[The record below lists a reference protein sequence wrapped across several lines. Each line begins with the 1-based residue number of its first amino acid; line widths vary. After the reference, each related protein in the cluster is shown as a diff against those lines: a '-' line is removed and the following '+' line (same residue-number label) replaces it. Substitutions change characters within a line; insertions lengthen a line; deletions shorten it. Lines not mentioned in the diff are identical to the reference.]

1 MLISKVLPEDPFKE
15 ILGSLLKKKV
25 NYVRSAAFYMT
36 RSYSLTVW
44 DNL

>member
-1 MLISKVLPEDPFKE
+1 MLISKVMPEDPFKE
-15 ILGSLLKKKV
+15 ILGSILKKV